1 MWQFPYDLFDK
12 PNNIKEH
19 FLCLPAIQLDLL
31 LERAIKEE
39 IKLKNKKARLDY
51 SCPYMIV
58 RALKFTLPGIPMSI

>member
-1 MWQFPYDLFDK
+1 M
-12 PNNIKEH
+12 

-39 IKLKNKKARLDY
+39 IKLKNKKARQDY

-58 RALKFTLPGIPMSI
+58 RAFKFTLPGIPKSI